1 MYAYTL
7 TGTVKQPSDIIELG
21 EERGFAVYPN
31 PADNMLSLSSKF
43 EVRIRDIKIVDK
55 LGNTVGVLNSSEITP
70 GSTLKIQVNA
80 LPQGAYYLMITERNE
95 QTSVIPLL
103 IVR

>member
-1 MYAYTL
+1 
-7 TGTVKQPSDIIELG
+7 
-21 EERGFAVYPN
+21 VYPN

-70 GSTLKIQVNA
+70 GSALNIQVNA